1 MNNRR
6 REVLKSGSGAALL
19 GLLAA
24 AGIITPGVALAE
36 WNKAA
41 FAAKSVAEVL
51 RAIGA
56 TPPAESKE
64 IQFSSPEIAENG
76 MSVPLGI
83 SSTLPN
89 VTMIAI
95 LVENNPST
103 LAATFTLAEETLANI
118 QTKIKMGQSSHV
130 YALIKSEGRFYF
142 ARKEIRVTLGGCAA

>member
-6 REVLKSGSGAALL
+6 REILKSGSGAALL

-24 AGIITPGVALAE
+24 AGIITPEAALAE
-36 WNKAA
+36 WNKDA
-41 FAAKSVAEVL
+41 FAAKSVAAVL

-64 IQFSSPEIAENG
+64 IQFASPDIAENG
-76 MSVPLGI
+76 MSVPIGI

-89 VTMIAI
+89 VTLIAI

-103 LAATFTLAEETLANI
+103 LAASFILAEGTLANI
-118 QTKIKMGQSSHV
+118 QTKIKMAQSSHV
-130 YALIKSEGRFYF
+130 YALVRADGRFFF